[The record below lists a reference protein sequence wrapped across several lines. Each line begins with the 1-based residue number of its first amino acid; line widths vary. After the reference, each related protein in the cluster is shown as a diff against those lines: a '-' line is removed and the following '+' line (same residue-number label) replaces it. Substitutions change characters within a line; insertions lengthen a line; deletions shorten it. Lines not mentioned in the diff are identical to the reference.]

1 MSICKYV
8 LKRRRLVFVVLAS
21 IILGSLSLLE
31 NQFTKAQ
38 LGDATAVVAITQTPS
53 VNPTNDEIDAAV
65 RQAIELA
72 GGLPDNVG
80 PGKKVVIQP
89 NLVQAG
95 HPMNSGVT
103 THPQVVR
110 TIIAMC
116 LEAGVSASDITIC
129 EGSASFLD
137 GTQGSWS
144 SRAMTQK
151 AYRDCGLDAVPP
163 YMVEDVYGVRLVDAN
178 DCGTGSV
185 YPNYPAYS
193 GPYNPARV
201 TRVLKQGFLIDRVYV
216 LPNPVLECDVL
227 IRVPVLKNHNL
238 AGITGALKLAFG
250 LAPTD
255 IYHYPGLECYKWA
268 LLHQTS
274 WGYNELETNARGM
287 VDMTLCRPPDLVV
300 TDGLVGIMNGPV
312 GGPDGGGGGGGW
324 TVLPPEGK
332 MHCILASK
340 DPVAID
346 TIHALLCG
354 YKISSI
360 PSLQIARDAGLG
372 TNDPGQI
379 EVRGVHVASLRR
391 TFVQWGCAQ
400 PDPDRTG
407 PTLANINVPN
417 GTYVCGGLVVK
428 PTSTPTDTGSGVCK
442 AELRVDGVLVDS
454 NNTDYS
460 TIWIPTHEV
469 DGPHTITYTIYDRML
484 NETSIS
490 RNIILHRSDPIGAAL
505 KLTNGTAVA
514 MGPVV
519 YTGTAGV
526 LGSNVFFVSSE
537 RGLPAIRVNYGSNL
551 PLLSSGQRL
560 FLQGTIASSNGSR
573 YLSCTSMSLYDA
585 VASVKPFFMTIR
597 SVGGGSLNSV
607 TPGVYLGTGAYNVGV
622 LVTVAG
628 KVSAGGSDYFY
639 VEDGSLAVDVGTVT
653 KLKVRCGSFA
663 KPAAGSFVIV
673 TGWSVTEL
681 ENGKVLPIVVARSE
695 SDIVV
700 IR

>member
-1 MSICKYV
+1 MKAV
-8 LKRRRLVFVVLAS
+8 RLLLVRPRLVAVILAVV
-21 IILGSLSLLE
+21 ILGSVSFVE
-31 NQFTKAQ
+31 NTATKAQ
-38 LGDATAVVAITQTPS
+38 LGNTTAVVAITQTPS
-53 VNPTNDEIDAAV
+53 VDPSNAEIDAAV
-65 RQAIELA
+65 REAIALA
-72 GGLPDNVG
+72 GGLPENVG

-116 LEAGVSASDITIC
+116 LEAGVSASDIIVC
-129 EGSASFLD
+129 EGSASFLA

-151 AYRDCGLDAVPP
+151 AFRDCGLDVAPP
-163 YMVEDVYGVRLVDAN
+163 YMVEDVYGVPLVDAN

-185 YPNYPAYS
+185 YPDYPGYS
-193 GPYNPARV
+193 GPYNPEKV
-201 TRVLKQGFLIDRVYV
+201 TRVIKPGFLINRVYM
-216 LPNPVLECDVL
+216 LPKPVAECDVL

-255 IYHYPGLECYKWA
+255 IYHYPGLEYYKWA
-268 LLHQTS
+268 LLHQTA

-324 TVLPPEGK
+324 TMLPPEGK

-360 PSLQIARDAGLG
+360 PSLQRAADAGLG
-372 TNDPGQI
+372 TNDPGRI
-379 EVRGVHVASLRR
+379 EVRGVHVASIRR

-400 PDPDRTG
+400 PDSDRTG
-407 PTLANINVPN
+407 PTLSNINVPN

-428 PTSTPTDTGSGVCK
+428 PTSPPTDYGSGVCK
-442 AELRVDGVLVDS
+442 AELRVDDVLVDS
-454 NNTDYS
+454 NNTDFS
-460 TIWIPTHEV
+460 TVWIPTNEP
-469 DGPHTITYTIYDRML
+469 DGPHTIKYTIYDRML
-484 NETSIS
+484 NETSIT
-490 RNIILHRSDPIGAAL
+490 RNIVLRRGEPISSTLELGNGSSVAL
-505 KLTNGTAVA
+505 
-514 MGPVV
+514 GPVV
-519 YTGTAGV
+519 YTGTASV
-526 LGSNVFFVSSE
+526 LGANNFFVSSP
-537 RGLPAIRVNYGSNL
+537 RGVPALRVVYGASV
-551 PLLSSGQRL
+551 PLLVPGQRL
-560 FLQGTIASSNGSR
+560 FLQGTIASNSGSR
-573 YLSCTSMSLYDA
+573 YLSCTSLSLADT
-585 VASVKPFFMTIR
+585 VAPVKPLFLANR
-597 SVGGGSLNSV
+597 SVGGASLNPL
-607 TPGVYLGTGAYNVGV
+607 TPGVYLGSGAYNVGV

-628 KVSAGGSDYFY
+628 KVSPGGSDYFY
-639 VEDGSLAVDVGTVT
+639 IDDGSMAIDTGG
-653 KLKVRCGSFA
+653 KLKIKCGTFA
-663 KPAAGSFVIV
+663 KPAEGSFAVI
-673 TGWSVTEL
+673 TGWSFTEL
-681 ENGKVLPIVVARSE
+681 ENGNARRVVVARSQE
-695 SDIVV
+695 DIVV
-700 IR
+700 LK

>member
-1 MSICKYV
+1 MNMLAFVAARS
-8 LKRRRLVFVVLAS
+8 RLVCLIVVCFILCGISFV
-21 IILGSLSLLE
+21 E
-31 NQFTKAQ
+31 NQATKAQ
-38 LGDATAVVAITQTPS
+38 VGNATSVVAIAQTPS
-53 VNPTNDEIDAAV
+53 LNPTNAEIDAAV
-65 RQAIELA
+65 REAIELA
-72 GGLPDNVG
+72 GGLPENVG

-116 LEAGVSASDITIC
+116 LEAGVSVNDITVC
-129 EGSASFLD
+129 EGSASFLE

-151 AYRDCGLDAVPP
+151 AFRDCGLDASPP

-185 YPNYPAYS
+185 YPNYPGYS
-193 GPYNPARV
+193 GPYNPAKV
-201 TRVLKQGFLIDRVYV
+201 TRVIKPGFLIDRVYM
-216 LPNPVLECDVL
+216 LPNPVVECDVL

-274 WGYNELETNARGM
+274 WGYGELETNARGM
-287 VDMTLCRPPDLVV
+287 VDMTVCRPPDLIV

-332 MHCILASK
+332 MRCILASR

-346 TIHALLCG
+346 TIQALLCG
-354 YKISSI
+354 YRVSSI
-360 PSLQIARDAGLG
+360 PSLQRARDAGLG
-372 TNDPGQI
+372 TNDPSQI

-407 PTLANINVPN
+407 PTLSNINVPN
-417 GTYVCGGLVVK
+417 GTYVCGGIVVK
-428 PTSTPTDTGSGVCK
+428 PTSPPTDSGAGLCK
-442 AELRVDGVLVDS
+442 AELRIDGVLVDS
-454 NNTDYS
+454 NNTDFS
-460 TIWIPTHEV
+460 TVWIPTNESE
-469 DGPHTITYTIYDRML
+469 GTHTLTYTIYDRML

-490 RNIILHRSDPIGAAL
+490 RNIILKRSNPIGSAL
-505 KLTNGTAVA
+505 ELNNGSSVA
-514 MGPVV
+514 LGPVV
-519 YTGTAGV
+519 YTGTATA

-537 RGLPAIRVNYGSNL
+537 RGLPAMRVVYNSSVPIL
-551 PLLSSGQRL
+551 ASGQRL
-560 FLQGTIASSNGSR
+560 FLQGTIATTGGNR
-573 YLSCTSMSLYDA
+573 YLSCTSISLYDT
-585 VASVKPFFMTIR
+585 VEPVRPLFMTNR
-597 SVGGGSLNSV
+597 AVGGGNLNAF
-607 TPGVYLGTGAYNVGV
+607 TPGVYLGSGAYNIGV
-622 LVTVAG
+622 LITVAG
-628 KVSAGGSDYFY
+628 KVSLGGSDYFY
-639 VEDGSLAVDVGTVT
+639 LDDGSLATDSEGVS
-653 KLKVRCGSFA
+653 KLKIKCGSFA
-663 KPAAGSFVIV
+663 KPSDGSFAVV
-673 TGWSVTEL
+673 TGWSFTEL
-681 ENGKVLPIVVARSE
+681 DNGKIRRVVVARSQA
-695 SDIVV
+695 DILV